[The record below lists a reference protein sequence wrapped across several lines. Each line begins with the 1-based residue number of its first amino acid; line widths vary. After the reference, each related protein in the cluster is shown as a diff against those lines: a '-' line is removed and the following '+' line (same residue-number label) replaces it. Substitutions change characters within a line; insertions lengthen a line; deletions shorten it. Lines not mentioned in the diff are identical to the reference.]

1 MLDHFFTTLSVF
13 WVVFSFSFLVAL
25 TGAMAPGPLLT
36 YTLIQSAKPGRR
48 GWLVGAWIIAGHALL
63 EAALV
68 VLLLLGFSFVVKNPV
83 FVRVIGAAGGLFLIY
98 FGAALVRDVVRGKVS
113 ASFEAEAPEA
123 TDNPGSGRRRGVN
136 HPVVGGIVVSMSNPY
151 WWVWWAT
158 IGLAF
163 MIEFQVSFSRWP
175 RLLAF
180 FFGHEAGDLAWYLLV
195 SVLAFFGLRRLNP
208 KFYHGLLVFCG
219 AVMVLFGLYL
229 GLSPFL
235 KSGA

>member
-1 MLDHFFTTLSVF
+1 MLDHLFTSLSAF
-13 WVVFSFSFLVAL
+13 WVVLSFSFLVAL

-48 GWLVGAWIIAGHALL
+48 GYLMGVWIVAGHALL
-63 EAALV
+63 EAGLV
-68 VLLLLGFSFVVKNPV
+68 LVLLLGFSFVVQNPF
-83 FVRVIGAAGGLFLIY
+83 FVRAIGAAGGLFLIY
-98 FGAALVRDVVRGKVS
+98 FGASLIRDVRRGRIS
-113 ASFEAEAPEA
+113 ASFAAEA
-123 TDNPGSGRRRGVN
+123 DNAPVGSAGAGGRGMN

-163 MIEFQVSFSRWP
+163 MIQFQVSFSRWP
-175 RLLAF
+175 RLVAF
-180 FFGHEAGDLAWYLLV
+180 FLGHEAGDLAWYLLV

-208 KFYHGLLVFCG
+208 RFYHGLLVACG
-219 AVMVLFGLYL
+219 AIMVLFGLYL

-235 KSGA
+235 KSAG